1 MGRIP
6 RGAVHLPVVRFR
18 LIDAYGSAGRIDGCS
33 GRVPDT
39 LANVTPYEAASLWA
53 QWVGSISAALAVFVA
68 ALFGYLTYANNK
80 RSRDNQ
86 ERATL
91 AAAMDGRS
99 ESRAGVLPTSSARG
113 ADFVLRGSG
122 AEKWL
127 LVNEGPESAL
137 GVRLEGLTTLDRQ
150 RLQGAAEGPFDL
162 GPGQAHEFVLVSRF
176 TLSGP
181 ANIVVFYR
189 LQDGGSELRR
199 VLQVPAP

>member
-1 MGRIP
+1 MRI
-6 RGAVHLPVVRFR
+6 RRK
-18 LIDAYGSAGRIDGCS
+18 IAGRS
-33 GRVPDT
+33 GRVADT
-39 LANVTPYEAASLWA
+39 LPNVTPYEAASLWA

-91 AAAMDGRS
+91 AAAMGGAG
-99 ESRAGVLPTSSARG
+99 EPRAGILPTGSARG
-113 ADFVLRGSG
+113 VDFVLRGSG
-122 AEKWL
+122 SDRWL
-127 LVNEGPESAL
+127 LVNEGTESAL
-137 GVRLEGLTTLDRQ
+137 GVRLEGLTALDQQ
-150 RLQGAAEGPFDL
+150 RLRGAAEGPVQL
-162 GPGQAHEFVLVSRF
+162 GPGQAHQFVLVSRL

-189 LQDGGSELRR
+189 LQDGGPELRR